1 MAEEERYTDD
11 LSTRVRLV
19 AAAYVLLLR
28 TPPGADAA
36 PDPGAASPDAT
47 EDLVGAASPDAAEVL
62 LHLRQGTGY
71 RDGHWALPAGHVE
84 PGESVVTAA
93 VREVREETGVSV
105 RAADLQPLTTV
116 HRTVRGG
123 GPIEQR
129 ADVFFAARSWVGE
142 PLVMEPAKNAGWR
155 WWPLGRVVSGLD
167 APCVPHELDVLQ
179 QVAVHGVPTGGVPAV
194 LTSGF

>member
-1 MAEEERYTDD
+1 MTEQERYADGP
-11 LSTRVRLV
+11 STRVRLV

-28 TPPGADAA
+28 EPAGA
-36 PDPGAASPDAT
+36 
-47 EDLVGAASPDAAEVL
+47 LEVL
-62 LHLRQGTGY
+62 LHLRQNTGY

-84 PGESVVTAA
+84 AGESVVAAA
-93 VREVREETGVSV
+93 VREVREETGLAI
-105 RAADLQPLTTV
+105 RAEDLLPLTTV

-129 ADVFFAARSWVGE
+129 ADMFFATSAWVGD
-142 PLVMEPAKNAGWR
+142 PQVMEPVKNAGWR
-155 WWPLGRVVSGLD
+155 WWPLSEVVAGLD

-179 QVAVHGVPTGGVPAV
+179 RVAVHGLMPGAVPAV